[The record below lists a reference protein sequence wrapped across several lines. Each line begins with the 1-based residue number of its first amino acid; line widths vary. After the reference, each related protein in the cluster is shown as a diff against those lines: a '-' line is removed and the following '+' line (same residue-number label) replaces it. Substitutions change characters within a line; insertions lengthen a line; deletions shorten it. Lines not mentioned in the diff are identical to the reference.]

1 MASVGPATI
10 QVPDIEA
17 IDDIVEMT
25 GVMTALG
32 LSTKGH
38 KSMETMQSAVLEF
51 YRKRSAKESSLQA
64 DKVSCKVG
72 T

>member
-1 MASVGPATI
+1 MASVGPTSF
-10 QVPDIEA
+10 QFKDIEA

-38 KSMETMQSAVLEF
+38 KSMETMQSAVRTFLE
-51 YRKRSAKESSLQA
+51 
-64 DKVSCKVG
+64 G
-72 T
+72 